1 MAAAGRHFHIIAAIF
16 LSAASYSAPLEGV
29 PNKIDPRACDKS
41 DESQK
46 NAMALPV
53 TLYEPI
59 GAVFGGCRVWA
70 GHIPPNSYLGL
81 GLGEVARECEQ
92 GSLSTISG
100 LCSLLGKNGATQDT
114 CQRDQE
120 SPAASMLREYAAVL
134 LDKGLVPL
142 VSSGDS
148 QLDAEIAFGIVLAN
162 TGSPDES
169 IQHFSAFLKDHPDVI
184 AAYHGRG
191 SAYARKGLQYKI
203 NAELALADFTKAI
216 ELDRKLAESYERR
229 AEILSPIGRGRDA
242 IVDLD
247 IAINLEPTARR
258 FFRRGTLNFL
268 REHYTSAQA
277 DFKKS
282 LEKDSNQ
289 PNVLHFLGLA
299 VFHRGALREAAKIFE
314 NVIKANPEYVEA
326 IRNLGQV
333 YRELGD
339 YEKAMEQFNTALI
352 LDDKHVQGYQFRGSL
367 YYHSG
372 RPFDALRNF
381 KKCLALEPH
390 NEPCQYMTG
399 LSNSAIGRFYHGIKA
414 QTKVMLNEP
423 IPGQK
428 VSQEYQKVYY
438 LREYSRYTHAHL
450 EVPAREFSLDADLNG
465 DFKDRWA
472 KNLIFTVENYTEQPG
487 LQPQI
492 SDVVTPDFSSY
503 TPEVQRMVCRA
514 YSLGQLMQFTVDGY
528 LPNVRVHAA
537 MGLAALEVMQTA
549 QAFWKAPKTFKTPM
563 GKKFHWR
570 DIFDTA
576 VKWRRLIDPE
586 QPVLWL
592 DLMPAKSVDAGFN
605 NFMNMI
611 RGQVT
616 NIRYSGYLD
625 TTFKLTKQMVMHYQ
639 DKLAQLAAATAATG
653 AQIKLPPNLPHPNL
667 KAEISKTQNC
677 EELLEVMKQKSGSST
692 QNGFMVGT
700 HVPSLK
706 DKKRNKNYDGLM
718 LTLSGDTEGNIL
730 FSMDTATTKTRT
742 SQYHSEMEWI
752 WNRITDEV
760 KKGGNGMGWTPPDGS
775 GLAPGGSKQDVDT
788 LVNTILYLVYYFYNL
803 LPLSRG
809 SSVVAY
815 TVAMGMLMALGKEV
829 TGKIPPGKMVDME
842 AMLTGSPESFANE
855 VKDWMNLKRLSPQW
869 THLPKV
875 SDTFPT
881 FRSMIEVL
889 NQDLQTACSKEGNP
903 H

>member
-268 REHYTSAQA
+268 RE
-277 DFKKS
+277 
-282 LEKDSNQ
+282 
-289 PNVLHFLGLA
+289 
-299 VFHRGALREAAKIFE
+299 EAAKIFE

-414 QTKVMLNEP
+414 QTKVSLTGSDERTHTARREESPAGGMAWVAMAMIVARRPECP
-423 IPGQK
+423 PVPGR
-428 VSQEYQKVYY
+428 VSNTPDTPTLTRHVSVCVSP
-438 LREYSRYTHAHL
+438 EYSRYTHAHL

-639 DKLAQLAAATAATG
+639 D
-653 AQIKLPPNLPHPNL
+653 LPHPNL

-677 EELLEVMKQKSGSST
+677 EELLEVMKKSGSST

-760 KKGGNGMGWTPPDGS
+760 KKGGNGM
-775 GLAPGGSKQDVDT
+775 DVDT

>member
-1 MAAAGRHFHIIAAIF
+1 MAAAGQHFHIIAAIF

-29 PNKIDPRACDKS
+29 PNKIDPRSCGKP
-41 DESQK
+41 DETQK
-46 NAMALPV
+46 HAMALPV

-59 GAVFGGCRVWA
+59 GPVFGGCRVWA

-81 GLGEVARECEQ
+81 GLGEVAKECEQ

-100 LCSLLGKNGATQDT
+100 LCSILGKNGAAQDT

-120 SPAASMLREYAAVL
+120 SPATSMLREYAAVL

-142 VSSGDS
+142 VSSGNS
-148 QLDAEIAFGIVLAN
+148 QLDTEIAFGIVLAN

-258 FFRRGTLNFL
+258 YFRRGTLNFL

-372 RPFDALRNF
+372 RPFEALRNF

-399 LSNSAIGRFYHGIKA
+399 LSNSAIGRFYQGIKA

-428 VSQEYQKVYY
+428 VSVEYQKVYY
-438 LREYSRYTHAHL
+438 LRENSRYTHAHL
-450 EVPAREFSLDADLNG
+450 DVPAREFSLDADLNG

-492 SDVVTPDFSSY
+492 SDVVTSDFSSY
-503 TPEVQRMVCRA
+503 SPEVQKMVCRA

-528 LPNVRVHAA
+528 LPNVRVHTA
-537 MGLAALEVMQTA
+537 MGLAAIEVMQTA
-549 QAFWKAPKTFKTPM
+549 QAFWKAPKTSKTPM

-576 VKWRRLIDPE
+576 VKWRRLVDPE

-639 DKLAQLAAATAATG
+639 D
-653 AQIKLPPNLPHPNL
+653 LPHPNL

-677 EELLEVMKQKSGSST
+677 EELLEVMKKSGSST

-760 KKGGNGMGWTPPDGS
+760 KKGGNGMGWTPPEGS

-842 AMLTGSPESFANE
+842 AMLIGSPESFANE

-875 SDTFPT
+875 GDTFPT
-881 FRSMIEVL
+881 FRTMIEVL
-889 NQDLQTACSKEGNP
+889 NQDLLAACSKEGNP

>member
-1 MAAAGRHFHIIAAIF
+1 MAAAGQHFHIIAAIF

-29 PNKIDPRACDKS
+29 PNKIDPRSCGKP
-41 DESQK
+41 DETQK
-46 NAMALPV
+46 HAMALPV

-59 GAVFGGCRVWA
+59 GPVFGGCRVWA

-81 GLGEVARECEQ
+81 GLGEVAKECEQ

-100 LCSLLGKNGATQDT
+100 LCSILGKNGAAQDT

-120 SPAASMLREYAAVL
+120 SPATSMLREYAAVL

-142 VSSGDS
+142 VSSGNS
-148 QLDAEIAFGIVLAN
+148 QLDTEIAFGIVLAN

-258 FFRRGTLNFL
+258 YFRRGTLNFL

-372 RPFDALRNF
+372 RPFEALRNF

-399 LSNSAIGRFYHGIKA
+399 LSNSAIGRFYQGIKA

-428 VSQEYQKVYY
+428 VSVEYQKVYY
-438 LREYSRYTHAHL
+438 LRENSRYTHAHL
-450 EVPAREFSLDADLNG
+450 DVPAREFSLDADLNG

-492 SDVVTPDFSSY
+492 SDVVTSDFSSY
-503 TPEVQRMVCRA
+503 SPEVQKMVCRA

-528 LPNVRVHAA
+528 LPNVRVHTA
-537 MGLAALEVMQTA
+537 MGLAAIEVMQTA
-549 QAFWKAPKTFKTPM
+549 QAFWKAPKTSKTPM

-576 VKWRRLIDPE
+576 VKWRRLVDPE

-639 DKLAQLAAATAATG
+639 DKLAQLAAVTAATG
-653 AQIKLPPNLPHPNL
+653 AQIQLPHNLPHPNL

-760 KKGGNGMGWTPPDGS
+760 KKGGNGMGWTPPEGS

-842 AMLTGSPESFANE
+842 AMLIGSPESFANE

-875 SDTFPT
+875 GDTFPT
-881 FRSMIEVL
+881 FRTMIEVL
-889 NQDLQTACSKEGNP
+889 NQDLLAACSKEGNP

>member
-1 MAAAGRHFHIIAAIF
+1 MAAAGQHFHIIAAIF

-29 PNKIDPRACDKS
+29 PNKIDPRSCGKP
-41 DESQK
+41 DETQK
-46 NAMALPV
+46 HAMALPV

-59 GAVFGGCRVWA
+59 GPVFGGCRVWA

-81 GLGEVARECEQ
+81 GLGEVAKECEQ

-100 LCSLLGKNGATQDT
+100 LCSILGKNGAAQDT

-120 SPAASMLREYAAVL
+120 SPATSMLREYAAVL

-142 VSSGDS
+142 VSSGNS
-148 QLDAEIAFGIVLAN
+148 QLDTEIAFGIVLAN

-258 FFRRGTLNFL
+258 YFRRGTLNFL

-372 RPFDALRNF
+372 RPFEALRNF

-399 LSNSAIGRFYHGIKA
+399 LSNSAIGRFYQGIKA

-428 VSQEYQKVYY
+428 VSVEYQKVYY
-438 LREYSRYTHAHL
+438 LRENSRYTHAHL
-450 EVPAREFSLDADLNG
+450 DVPAREFSLDADLNG

-492 SDVVTPDFSSY
+492 SDVVTSDFSSY
-503 TPEVQRMVCRA
+503 SPEVQKMVCRA

-528 LPNVRVHAA
+528 LPNVRVHTA
-537 MGLAALEVMQTA
+537 MGLAAIEVMQTA
-549 QAFWKAPKTFKTPM
+549 QAFWKAPKTSKTPM

-576 VKWRRLIDPE
+576 VKWRRLVDPE

-639 DKLAQLAAATAATG
+639 D
-653 AQIKLPPNLPHPNL
+653 LPHPNL

-677 EELLEVMKQKSGSST
+677 EELLEVMKKSGSST

-760 KKGGNGMGWTPPDGS
+760 KKGGNGM
-775 GLAPGGSKQDVDT
+775 DVDT

-842 AMLTGSPESFANE
+842 AMLIGSPESFANE

-875 SDTFPT
+875 GDTFPT
-881 FRSMIEVL
+881 FRTMIEVL
-889 NQDLQTACSKEGNP
+889 NQDLLAACSKEGNP

>member
-1 MAAAGRHFHIIAAIF
+1 MAAAGQHFHIIAAIF

-29 PNKIDPRACDKS
+29 PNKIDPRSCGKP
-41 DESQK
+41 DETQK
-46 NAMALPV
+46 HAMAL
-53 TLYEPI
+53 L
-59 GAVFGGCRVWA
+59 FRKSCC
-70 GHIPPNSYLGL
+70 PNYWCWSL
-81 GLGEVARECEQ
+81 EEQ

-100 LCSLLGKNGATQDT
+100 LCSILGKNGAAQDT

-120 SPAASMLREYAAVL
+120 SPATSMLREYAAVL

-142 VSSGDS
+142 VSSGNS
-148 QLDAEIAFGIVLAN
+148 QLDTEIAFGIVLAN

-258 FFRRGTLNFL
+258 YFRRGTLNFL

-372 RPFDALRNF
+372 RPFEALRNF

-399 LSNSAIGRFYHGIKA
+399 LSNSAIGRFYQGIKA

-428 VSQEYQKVYY
+428 VSVEYQKVYY
-438 LREYSRYTHAHL
+438 LRGLLLMLQGASYAGQNFRENSRYTHAHL
-450 EVPAREFSLDADLNG
+450 DVPAREFSLDADLNG

-492 SDVVTPDFSSY
+492 SDVVTSDFSSY
-503 TPEVQRMVCRA
+503 SPEVQKMVCRA

-528 LPNVRVHAA
+528 LPNVRVHTA
-537 MGLAALEVMQTA
+537 MGLAAIEVMQTA
-549 QAFWKAPKTFKTPM
+549 QAFWKAPKTSKTPM

-576 VKWRRLIDPE
+576 VKWRRLVDPE

-639 DKLAQLAAATAATG
+639 DKLAQLAAVTAATG
-653 AQIKLPPNLPHPNL
+653 AQIQLPHNLPHPNL

-760 KKGGNGMGWTPPDGS
+760 KKGGNGM
-775 GLAPGGSKQDVDT
+775 DVDT

-829 TGKIPPGKMVDME
+829 TGKIPPGKAVPPVD
-842 AMLTGSPESFANE
+842 AP
-855 VKDWMNLKRLSPQW
+855 PQGG
-869 THLPKV
+869 
-875 SDTFPT
+875 DTFPT
-881 FRSMIEVL
+881 FRTMIEVL
-889 NQDLQTACSKEGNP
+889 NQDLLAACSKEGNP

>member
-1 MAAAGRHFHIIAAIF
+1 MAAAGQHFHIIAAIF

-29 PNKIDPRACDKS
+29 PNKIDPRSCGKP
-41 DESQK
+41 DETQK
-46 NAMALPV
+46 HAMALPV

-59 GAVFGGCRVWA
+59 GPVFGGCRVWA

-81 GLGEVARECEQ
+81 GLGEVAKECEQ

-100 LCSLLGKNGATQDT
+100 LCSILGKNGAAQDT

-120 SPAASMLREYAAVL
+120 SPATSMLREYAAVL

-142 VSSGDS
+142 VSSGNS
-148 QLDAEIAFGIVLAN
+148 QLDTEIAFGIVLAN

-258 FFRRGTLNFL
+258 YFRRGTLNFL

-372 RPFDALRNF
+372 RPFEALRNF

-399 LSNSAIGRFYHGIKA
+399 LSNSAIGRFYQGIKA

-428 VSQEYQKVYY
+428 VSVEYQKVYY
-438 LREYSRYTHAHL
+438 LRENSRYTHAHL
-450 EVPAREFSLDADLNG
+450 DVPAREFSLDADLNG

-492 SDVVTPDFSSY
+492 SDVVTSDFSSY
-503 TPEVQRMVCRA
+503 SPEVQKMVCRA

-528 LPNVRVHAA
+528 LPNVRVHTA
-537 MGLAALEVMQTA
+537 MGLAAIEVMQTA
-549 QAFWKAPKTFKTPM
+549 QAFWKAPKTSKTPM

-576 VKWRRLIDPE
+576 VKWRRLVDPE

-639 DKLAQLAAATAATG
+639 D
-653 AQIKLPPNLPHPNL
+653 LPHPNL

-760 KKGGNGMGWTPPDGS
+760 KKGGNGMGWTPPEGS

-842 AMLTGSPESFANE
+842 AMLIGSPESFANE

-875 SDTFPT
+875 GDTFPT
-881 FRSMIEVL
+881 FRTMIEVL
-889 NQDLQTACSKEGNP
+889 NQDLLAACSKEGNP